1 VVVLKYGVVICPACG
16 RARGLQTSRKTSTCP
31 CGRQVKLRRASF
43 RFLTDSPREL
53 ADMVAQANE
62 QLANGKQVR
71 RKRARSPKDPFARIA
86 QSAALAK
93 DPVGRAEIVAREL
106 TRELGEFGVE
116 DVRRVLKIIGKGSAE
131 DMVDKLLGASI
142 VYEAGEGRFRSV

>member
-1 VVVLKYGVVICPACG
+1 VVVLKYGVVICPACV

-71 RKRARSPKDPFARIA
+71 RKRARSPKD
-86 QSAALAK
+86 LAK